1 MTYRT
6 WLKLAAAALATTAAT
21 WAIAADHADEGMMK
35 PAPDSDIT
43 DIYSWVDGEKLIV
56 VMNVSPTATIESKF
70 SDKVQ
75 YWIHTTSGPAF
86 ADKKVPLDI
95 VCTFDAAAT
104 QTISC
109 WAPGEYVT
117 GNASNEAGIAS
128 ESGRLKVFAGLRNDP
143 FFFNA
148 AGFKTVAE
156 FVAKNGG
163 SLMFDP
169 AGCPGVDPQT
179 STTIVKTFQ
188 ENGAGMPGT
197 DSFAGKNVLSI
208 VLSLDKKF
216 MTEGGPIVSVWGA
229 TRAAQ

>member
-1 MTYRT
+1 
-6 WLKLAAAALATTAAT
+6 
-21 WAIAADHADEGMMK
+21 
-35 PAPDSDIT
+35 
-43 DIYSWVDGEKLIV
+43 
-56 VMNVSPTATIESKF
+56 
-70 SDKVQ
+70 VQ